1 MEPTLI
7 HQNLPSTPTSSSTN
21 VGKKMVIYE
30 NIDAYNKLIH
40 QQHHKQHNT
49 SAHSSYRSSF
59 RSLSNKLS
67 ETNTTNNTS
76 NYENLIIDAPPT
88 TPNTTTSTTKTTR
101 QNDDIKIQL
110 FYCGTIMVVYINE
123 RINLDQ
129 FYSLIRLICKFDAK
143 QLFTIKWVDEE
154 GDPCTISSQVELD
167 EAIRLYYLNKESEM
181 IIHVFGN
188 MPERPGTQC
197 AGEDRSIYRRGARR
211 WRKIYLVN
219 GHKYQAKRFARNA
232 LCKVCMDRIWG
243 LGRQGYKCLDC
254 KIMVHKRC
262 HKFINLK
269 CDEIL
274 EQQLNMST
282 KSNNTTINSNG
293 HQFTSSPLST
303 NTTSNG
309 QSHVPPIPS
318 ILPSQLKP
326 QYITQQQQQCIEDLK
341 HKLKSKQQCNELNVD
356 TAIET
361 AAKPNHQQ
369 HQING
374 GGGGQVSK
382 IDLEKFDL
390 IKVIGRGS
398 YAKVF
403 LVEYKQT
410 RKCYAMKV
418 IKKSTFNDDED
429 IDWVQTE
436 KHVFEQATNHPFLV
450 GLHSCFQTESRLF
463 FIIEYLCGGDLMY
476 HMQQKRKLPEDHA
489 RFYSSEIILA
499 LDFLHSK
506 GIIYRDLKLD
516 NVLLDI
522 EGHIKLTDYGMCKE
536 GLTKGEK
543 TSTFCG
549 TPNYIAPE
557 MLRGEEYDFSVDWWA
572 LGVLM
577 YEMMAGRSPFE
588 PVNENPSE
596 NPDLNT
602 EDHLFQVILDKP
614 IRIPRNLS
622 VRAASVLKSFL
633 QKQPEDRLG
642 SNDGLREIQQHQF
655 FKQIDWSALEQKLIQ
670 PPFKPPV
677 QSERDLNN
685 IDKLFTN
692 EPVLFTP
699 DSSFNLER
707 IQQNEFEGFEYINPL
722 IMTDEIPV

>member
-1 MEPTLI
+1 MEPTLL
-7 HQNLPSTPTSSSTN
+7 HQNLS
-21 VGKKMVIYE
+21 KKMVIYE
-30 NIDAYNKLIH
+30 NIDAYNKLLQ
-40 QQHHKQHNT
+40 QQHHQQQQQQK
-49 SAHSSYRSSF
+49 SAQSSFRSSF
-59 RSLSNKLS
+59 RSLTNKLS
-67 ETNTTNNTS
+67 ETNNNNNT
-76 NYENLIIDAPPT
+76 YENLLVD
-88 TPNTTTSTTKTTR
+88 NTIPQR
-101 QNDDIKIQL
+101 QIDDIKIQL
-110 FYCGTIMVVYINE
+110 FYCGTIIVVYIKE
-123 RINLDQ
+123 TINLEQ
-129 FYSLIRLICKFDAK
+129 FSTLIRLICKFDQK

-167 EAIRLYYLNKESEM
+167 ESIRLYYLNKESEL
-181 IIHVFGN
+181 IIHVFAN
-188 MPERPGTQC
+188 MPEKPGTQC
-197 AGEDRSIYRRGARR
+197 VGEDRSIYRRGARR

-274 EQQLNMST
+274 EQQLNQST
-282 KSNNTTINSNG
+282 KSSNTTTTTNLMI
-293 HQFTSSPLST
+293 TSSPLSST
-303 NTTSNG
+303 A
-309 QSHVPPIPS
+309 PPIPS

-326 QYITQQQQQCIEDLK
+326 HYITHQHNVIEDLK
-341 HKLKSKQQCNELNVD
+341 SKLKNKQQQINELNVD
-356 TAIET
+356 TVIENS
-361 AAKPNHQQ
+361 KQQ
-369 HQING
+369 QQKNQSSG
-374 GGGGQVSK
+374 NQTSK
-382 IDLEKFDL
+382 INLEKFDL

-403 LVEYKQT
+403 LVEYKLT

-489 RFYSSEIILA
+489 RFYAAEIIIA

-522 EGHIKLTDYGMCKE
+522 DGHIKLTDYGMCKE
-536 GLTKGEK
+536 GLSRGEK

-596 NPDLNT
+596 NPDLHT
-602 EDHLFQVILDKP
+602 EDHLFQVILEKP

-622 VRAASVLKSFL
+622 VRAASVLKAFL

-642 SNDGLREIQQHQF
+642 SNDGLREIQQHLF
-655 FKQIDWSALEQKLIQ
+655 FKQIDWCGMEQKLIQ

-677 QSERDLNN
+677 QSERDLTN

-699 DSSFNLER
+699 DSPNTLAR

>member
-1 MEPTLI
+1 MEPTLL
-7 HQNLPSTPTSSSTN
+7 QNLPSTPTSTSAN

-30 NIDAYNKLIH
+30 NIDAYNKLIQ
-40 QQHHKQHNT
+40 QQHHKHNSST
-49 SAHSSYRSSF
+49 QSSYRSSF
-59 RSLSNKLS
+59 RSLSNKLGES
-67 ETNTTNNTS
+67 TNNTS
-76 NYENLIIDAPPT
+76 NYENLIIDEPSPT
-88 TPNTTTSTTKTTR
+88 KKR
-101 QNDDIKIQL
+101 QQNDDIKIQL
-110 FYCGTIMVVYINE
+110 FYCGTIMVIYINE
-123 RINLDQ
+123 SINLDQ
-129 FYSLIRLICKFDAK
+129 FYNLIRLICKFDAK

-167 EAIRLYYLNKESEM
+167 ESIRLYYLNKESEL
-181 IIHVFGN
+181 IIHVFAN
-188 MPERPGTQC
+188 MPEKPGTQC

-269 CDEIL
+269 CEEIL
-274 EQQLNMST
+274 EQQLNMSS
-282 KSNNTTINSNG
+282 KSTNNTTINSNG
-293 HQFTSSPLST
+293 HQFNTSSPMPTT
-303 NTTSNG
+303 NTAV
-309 QSHVPPIPS
+309 VPPLPS

-326 QYITQQQQQCIEDLK
+326 QYITQQQQCIEDLK
-341 HKLKSKQQCNELNVD
+341 NKLKSKQQCNELNVD
-356 TAIET
+356 TAIE
-361 AAKPNHQQ
+361 AANKPQQ
-369 HQING
+369 TNG
-374 GGGGQVSK
+374 GQLSK
-382 IDLEKFDL
+382 INLDKFDL

-403 LVEYKQT
+403 LVEYKLT

-596 NPDLNT
+596 NPDLHT
-602 EDHLFQVILDKP
+602 EDHLFQVILEKP

-622 VRAASVLKSFL
+622 VRAASVLKAFL

-642 SNDGLREIQQHQF
+642 SNDGLREIQQHLF

-699 DSSFNLER
+699 DSSINLDR